1 MNTARGGYCPKWC
14 TATHSTLDLTGD
26 DLVVHSRGFGNF
38 ADGELSPVQ
47 IWVIKSCD
55 NIETSGV
62 MIPVEDMH
70 SSEDLRLLA
79 SHCLEAVT
87 WIEENLGDDFFS
99 QPLSTPRTDRFA
111 I

>member
-26 DLVVHSRGFGNF
+26 DLVVHSKGFGNF
-38 ADGELSPVQ
+38 VEGELAPVQ
-47 IWVIKSCD
+47 IWVIKSYD

-62 MIPVEDMH
+62 MIPIEDIN
-70 SSEDLRLLA
+70 SSEELRLVA
-79 SHCLEAVT
+79 SHCLEAVA

-99 QPLSTPRTDRFA
+99 HHFNAQRMDRFV